1 MKLSFLGAAR
11 EVTGSC
17 VLVETADCRFLVDC
31 GMFQGGREAPARNR
45 RRFEFEP
52 AAIDFVLLTHAH
64 IDHSGLLPRLAR
76 EGFTGPVY
84 ATRAS
89 IDLLGVML
97 PDSGHIQEMDA
108 QRELRRRGEKGAGTR
123 RRPPTPLYTADEARQ
138 CLRQLR
144 PVEYGQAL
152 RPHAGIG
159 CTWHDAGHILGS
171 AILELVIEE
180 QGRRTRVVVSGALGQ
195 PGRPIVR
202 DPTPLRDADVVLI
215 ESTYGDRA
223 HRDLP
228 ATLVELEQVLSATL
242 RRGGNVVVPAFA
254 VGRTQEILY
263 HLASLARLGRL
274 PPMQVFV
281 DSPMATAATEI
292 TLRHTALFDEEARS
306 LNHWWQQQGNGA
318 MPIRYVER
326 AEYLARIL
334 EVTMRLTSLPIAY
347 VGSRNE
353 WESAVATAGCS
364 KAFAASFSEANE
376 ANVMEFLAFS
386 PQNPSS
392 ICNCIELARTNA
404 RAVRT
409 AIEMLDPEGR
419 PRTVL
424 RAGDPL
430 RLRFHYE
437 VARPLG
443 NLSFGFR
450 LFSEMGTLVTE
461 TSTRL
466 HDIGLP
472 MLAAGEGRLDL
483 DIDALNLMPGRYY
496 LTVGVTTI
504 DGPVH
509 DTLHHCARL
518 DIEPGRVYGTGRV
531 VDSRHGFVFFP
542 QRWGLQGV
550 RSLE

>member
-180 QGRRTRVVVSGALGQ
+180 QGRRTRVVVSGDLGQ

-326 AEYLARIL
+326 AEDSRALNEIRSGAVIIAASGMCDAGRVKHHLRHNLVRPESSVLITGFQAQGTLGRRLVDGAKRVRIFGEELPVRASIHTLGGLSAHADQPALLAWARHFDPPPRQAFVLHGEATAATALAARL
-334 EVTMRLTSLPIAY
+334 EADLGWRVVVPEA
-347 VGSRNE
+347 G
-353 WESAVATAGCS
+353 AVA
-364 KAFAASFSEANE
+364 
-376 ANVMEFLAFS
+376 S
-386 PQNPSS
+386 P
-392 ICNCIELARTNA
+392 
-404 RAVRT
+404 
-409 AIEMLDPEGR
+409 
-419 PRTVL
+419 
-424 RAGDPL
+424 
-430 RLRFHYE
+430 
-437 VARPLG
+437 
-443 NLSFGFR
+443 
-450 LFSEMGTLVTE
+450 
-461 TSTRL
+461 
-466 HDIGLP
+466 
-472 MLAAGEGRLDL
+472 
-483 DIDALNLMPGRYY
+483 
-496 LTVGVTTI
+496 
-504 DGPVH
+504 
-509 DTLHHCARL
+509 
-518 DIEPGRVYGTGRV
+518 
-531 VDSRHGFVFFP
+531 
-542 QRWGLQGV
+542 
-550 RSLE
+550 